1 MTNDNTNNLQSD
13 AALDEA
19 LASLAPG
26 RPPARDLWQGI
37 ESRLDTQP
45 VTARR
50 RSPWRYAM
58 AASMVGVLVGGLVLV
73 PKAPEQAPIT
83 IASGPS
89 PETAQ
94 AEQPWEPML
103 ATFRQ
108 AERAIRTSAKPVAA
122 SPSNTPD
129 NAQPLA
135 GTLEL
140 ERAINKLEA
149 QSAELREQLKTD
161 PNDIDNIQT
170 LARVERRRLELIRL
184 ITELDQAP
192 DGGFSNADASF

>member
-1 MTNDNTNNLQSD
+1 MTENNKTTGD
-13 AALDEA
+13 AALDRA
-19 LASLAPG
+19 LAELAPG
-26 RPPARDLWQGI
+26 VPPTRDLWSAI
-37 ESRLDTQP
+37 EARLDEHP
-45 VTARR
+45 AVASR

-58 AASMVGVLVGGLVLV
+58 AASMVGVLVGGLVLA
-73 PKAPEQAPIT
+73 PKAPEPSPIT
-83 IASGPS
+83 VASGPMPEAS
-89 PETAQ
+89 PSDE
-94 AEQPWEPML
+94 PWAPML

-108 AERAIRTSAKPVAA
+108 AEQAIRTSSQPVAA
-122 SPSNTPD
+122 SPSNRPD
-129 NAQPLA
+129 DAEPLA

-149 QSAELREQLKTD
+149 QSAELREQLKAD

-192 DGGFSNADASF
+192 DGGFSNADATF

>member
-1 MTNDNTNNLQSD
+1 MTEDNNQSSHD
-13 AALDEA
+13 AALDRA
-19 LASLAPG
+19 LAELAPG
-26 RPPARDLWQGI
+26 RQPPNDLWAGI
-37 ESRLDTQP
+37 EARLDEHP
-45 VTARR
+45 VVARR
-50 RSPWRYAM
+50 RSPWRYAV
-58 AASMVGVLVGGLVLV
+58 AASMVGVLVGGLVLA
-73 PKAPEQAPIT
+73 PQAPEPPPIT
-83 IASGPS
+83 VASGPMPQEPAS
-89 PETAQ
+89 E
-94 AEQPWEPML
+94 EPWANML

-108 AERAIRTSAKPVAA
+108 AEQTIRTSSQPVVA

-140 ERAINKLEA
+140 ERAIDKLEA
-149 QSAELREQLKTD
+149 QSATLREQLKAD

-192 DGGFSNADASF
+192 DGGFSNADATF